1 MGFWG
6 TIIMILIMVIIGTLC
21 GLFFVKVL
29 KKPMLGHLV
38 GGIIIGI
45 IGAVLGGF
53 FLYQLEFIFKWFI
66 DNPLHVNFFYAFA
79 GGLFFV
85 WIFSRI
91 SHQE

>member
-1 MGFWG
+1 MDFWG
-6 TIIMILIMVIIGTLC
+6 TVLAILIMVVVGTLC
-21 GLFFVKVL
+21 GLFFVKGL

-53 FLYQLEFIFKWFI
+53 FLDKLNFIFKWLLE
-66 DNPLHVNFFYAFA
+66 NPLHVNFFAAFA
-79 GGLFFV
+79 GALLFV
-85 WIFSRI
+85 WVFSRI